1 MMRFTSD
8 VYHARERL
16 KRLQHRRQQATEAN
30 IRWPSTARQD
40 LIDHLAQE
48 IKQTERKAKLCSL
61 Y

>member
-1 MMRFTSD
+1 MRFTSD

-16 KRLQHRRQQATEAN
+16 NRLKRRRQQAAEAN
-30 IRWPSTARQD
+30 VRWPNTPRQD
-40 LIDHLAQE
+40 LVDHLDQE